1 MTLTCRRVVA
11 TMSLAMTF
19 SLASCGVPQ
28 TQVDASDIVSI
39 YEDDEVE
46 LDKNALQ
53 DAVNL
58 LAEDQ
63 ERYEP
68 NSDMTAY
75 IISVHNAVELSSKD
89 GCTQED
95 LDAALEDVARLREI
109 MVDPTLKMECEELP
123 PFDDMVAEPDKYV
136 GRVFRVSG
144 RVTTISGGGTGYKGE
159 KANAD
164 WFIYVFWDET
174 ETIGQVASVRV
185 PHNRYESAHKHFDGR
200 CIFEG
205 IDDKGIPQFL
215 TYSYEAR

>member
-11 TMSLAMTF
+11 TMSLAMAF
-19 SLASCGVPQ
+19 SLVSCGVPQ
-28 TQVDASDIVSI
+28 TQVDTSVIADS
-39 YEDDEVE
+39 EDDNHD
-46 LDKNALQ
+46 LDKSALYAAG
-53 DAVNL
+53 DL
-58 LAEDQ
+58 LVEDL
-63 ERYEP
+63 ERYETSP
-68 NSDMTAY
+68 DLVDYAQAFDDALDLASA
-75 IISVHNAVELSSKD
+75 D
-89 GCTQED
+89 GTTQEEI
-95 LDAALEDVARLREI
+95 DAAVAEIAELRAVV
-109 MVDPTLKMECEELP
+109 VDPTLKMECEELP

-144 RVTTISGGGTGYKGE
+144 RVTTISGGGAGMKGE
-159 KANAD
+159 AAENAD
-164 WFIYVFWDET
+164 WFIHVFWDET